1 MTVAWNQCFFFA
13 VWSFLLSGP
22 SKPSQE
28 GRLVSE
34 LLSLPKQQKIK
45 HAPPKQQK
53 NNATAQTAKNET
65 PEKHKQQKRPDNKK
79 MNTLTLSHQGAAA
92 SYHTYYYGY
101 LCASLGEATSGSYKE
116 ILFTGGSGEVC
127 VNIIYP
133 ITVVSIFFSI
143 IPYITPIY
151 CSSVVV
157 SAALFRPIE
166 RASFIA
172 TCRTHLPQKCSTS
185 AGNPVPTEPL
195 ICTRVSAIHWV
206 MINVTVLDPCIPT
219 I

>member
-1 MTVAWNQCFFFA
+1 M
-13 VWSFLLSGP
+13 
-22 SKPSQE
+22 
-28 GRLVSE
+28 SE
-34 LLSLPKQQKIK
+34 LPSLPKQQKIK

-53 NNATAQTAKNET
+53 KQRHRPNSKKSNTGKAQTTKKT
-65 PEKHKQQKRPDNKK
+65 RQQTI
-79 MNTLTLSHQGAAA
+79 NTLTLSHQGAAA

-116 ILFTGGSGEVC
+116 ILFTGGSGEVR

-133 ITVVSIFFSI
+133 IIVVSIFFSI

-157 SAALFRPIE
+157 SAVLFRPIE
-166 RASFIA
+166 RASFIG

-195 ICTRVSAIHWV
+195 ICTRVSAIPWV
-206 MINVTVLDPCIPT
+206 IINVTVLDPCIPT